1 MDTKYVIKHEKPFPV
16 KHESKRWASL
26 VGGMLPGDHVT
37 LNSWIEAQACANCMR
52 NLGMVPRTNRKT
64 LTVWRRL

>member
-1 MDTKYVIKHEKPFPV
+1 MDIKYKIQHDKPFPV
-16 KHESKRWASL
+16 KHESKRWKNLAQQMGKDDS
-26 VGGMLPGDHVT
+26 VT
-37 LNSWIEAQACANCMR
+37 LNSWPEAQALANCMR